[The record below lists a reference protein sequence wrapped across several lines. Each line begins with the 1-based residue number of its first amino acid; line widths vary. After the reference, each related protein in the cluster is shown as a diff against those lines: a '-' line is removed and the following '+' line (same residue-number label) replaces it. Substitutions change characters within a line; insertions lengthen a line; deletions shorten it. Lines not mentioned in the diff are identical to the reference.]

1 MEKGAKPDTQL
12 QITPLPFT
20 KISLT
25 LFKFVSK
32 VKIKRYNFTYV

>member
-25 LFKFVSK
+25 FKFVSK